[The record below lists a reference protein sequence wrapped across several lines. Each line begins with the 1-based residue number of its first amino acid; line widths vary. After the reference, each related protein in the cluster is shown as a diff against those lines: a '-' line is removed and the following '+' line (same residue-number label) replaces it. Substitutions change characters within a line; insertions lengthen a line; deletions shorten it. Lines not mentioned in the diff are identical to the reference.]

1 MKLAFEKYKYVWIAA
16 VVVVMIV
23 GYYAF
28 GGSGDTGA
36 DSSATSRTSAGISAY
51 GGTAANNTNT
61 ENSSSSNDTT
71 KSTESKNSA
80 SQAPSQNNSG
90 IYDYTEAARHVGERA
105 AVSGTVVD
113 TYTSQKGTVF
123 FDFCQSYKTCPC
135 AAMISASTL
144 AKYPNQFSNLDDYNG
159 KKVSITGIIKSYQG
173 QAEIFIDDPSQI
185 VVDQ

>member
-1 MKLAFEKYKYVWIAA
+1 MKTTFEKYKYVWIAA

-36 DSSATSRTSAGISAY
+36 DPSVAGSALNSTNIAG
-51 GGTAANNTNT
+51 GVAATGNAA
-61 ENSSSSNDTT
+61 
-71 KSTESKNSA
+71 KSTEGKNSA

-90 IYDYTEAARHVGERA
+90 KYEYTEAARHVGERA

-123 FDFCQSYKTCPC
+123 FDFCQSYKTCPF

-144 AKYPNQFSNLDDYNG
+144 AKYPSQFSNLDDYDG
-159 KKVSITGIIKSYQG
+159 KRVTVTGIIKSYQG
-173 QAEIFIDDPSQI
+173 QAEIFIDDPSQL
-185 VVDQ
+185 VVDR